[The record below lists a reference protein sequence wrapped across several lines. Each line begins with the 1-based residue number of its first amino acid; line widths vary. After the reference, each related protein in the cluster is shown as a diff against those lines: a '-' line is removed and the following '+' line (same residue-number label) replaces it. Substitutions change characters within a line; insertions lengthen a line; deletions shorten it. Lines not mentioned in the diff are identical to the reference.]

1 MLRPAAAQARSAM
14 RSGRAMARIQGR
26 LSALALAALLAAC
39 ASHVTA
45 PSTPAR
51 PTVAAPLAAE
61 EHWLAQLFA
70 GTPVLVGPAAD
81 GAVRVEVPLRYCF
94 DEGGNAVKAP
104 LAVVLDKVAASL
116 ARQRRARLALA
127 APTPE
132 RNTSVRVAMVAR
144 GVRAYRI
151 ESLPPR
157 ADAVELRLVAPP
169 AAIERLGGPTS
180 GGPPQR
186 HG

>member
-1 MLRPAAAQARSAM
+1 MPF
-14 RSGRAMARIQGR
+14 GRALVGIHGR
-26 LSALALAALLAAC
+26 LAALVLAALLAAC
-39 ASHVTA
+39 ASNVPA
-45 PSTPAR
+45 PSAPAR

-61 EHWLAQLFA
+61 ERWLEQFFA
-70 GTPVLVGPAAD
+70 GTPVVVGPAAD
-81 GAVRVEVPLRYCF
+81 GAVRVEVPLKYCF
-94 DEGGNAVKAP
+94 DQGGNAVKAP

-116 ARQRRARLALA
+116 SRQRLARLALA

-132 RNTSVRVAMVAR
+132 RSVSVRDAMVAR

-151 ESLPPR
+151 ERLPPR

-169 AAIERLGGPTS
+169 AAIQRLDDSPS
-180 GGPPQR
+180 SAPPRR

>member
-1 MLRPAAAQARSAM
+1 MV
-14 RSGRAMARIQGR
+14 RIHGH

-39 ASHVTA
+39 ASNVTA
-45 PSTPAR
+45 PSAPAR

-61 EHWLAQLFA
+61 EHWLQQLFA

-81 GAVRVEVPLRYCF
+81 GAVRVEVPLKYCF

-132 RNTSVRVAMVAR
+132 RSTSVRAAMVAR
-144 GVRAYRI
+144 GVHAYRI

-169 AAIERLGGPTS
+169 AAIERLDDRPAS
-180 GGPPQR
+180 APPQR